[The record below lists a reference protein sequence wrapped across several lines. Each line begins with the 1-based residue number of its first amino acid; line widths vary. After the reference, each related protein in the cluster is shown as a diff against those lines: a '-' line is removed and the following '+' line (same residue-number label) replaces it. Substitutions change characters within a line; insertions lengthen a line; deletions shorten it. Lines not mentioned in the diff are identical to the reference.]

1 MGLFGSR
8 SSPVG
13 LAVGG
18 MVALAAGL
26 GIGRFVYTP
35 ILPVMVG
42 ALGLSGAQAG
52 LIASANFLGYL
63 LGALL
68 AAMPVLPGSRR
79 GWLLG
84 VLAVSAITTGAMGF
98 VSSILSF
105 VMLRFVG
112 GAASAFVFV
121 LASSVVLDGLAVVG
135 RARLSS
141 VHFAG
146 VGVGIAVSAVTV
158 SGALALGVDWRELW
172 FAVGAIVLCAVL
184 AVGWLVP
191 GDDGQRPRAAGVAA
205 RPRWPDLGRL
215 IGAYGLFGF
224 GYVVTA
230 TFLVAI
236 VRGTPAARGIEPLVW
251 LVVGVTAVPSVALWS
266 RVGAR
271 FGLRQAFGLACLVE
285 AVGVAASVSWPS
297 ATGALIAAALLG
309 GTFVGLTAL
318 GLAEARVLA
327 PLNPR
332 PAFALMTAAFGLG
345 QVVGPTLAGFLA
357 DWMGGFVVPSLL
369 AAGALVV
376 AAIVVQSVPAVRA
389 P

>member
-285 AVGVAASVSWPS
+285 AVGVAASVSRPS